1 MRALC
6 YSIHGRKVGGS
17 KHLLQ
22 NHIARV
28 DSKKQAEK
36 PNLLYKIAHSPK
48 KQSTVTKSI
57 LVF

>member
-6 YSIHGRKVGGS
+6 YSIHGRKVGES